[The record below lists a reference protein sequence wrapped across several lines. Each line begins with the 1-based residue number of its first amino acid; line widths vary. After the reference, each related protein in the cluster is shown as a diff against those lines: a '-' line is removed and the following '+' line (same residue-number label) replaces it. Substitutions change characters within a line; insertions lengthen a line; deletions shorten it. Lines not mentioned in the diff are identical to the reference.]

1 VFDELPS
8 RGEPLDEGD
17 YIFYFRLTFA
27 FLLVAAAISW
37 FLWSR
42 YPLSVSRKISLGEFV
57 LGSLISALFLLT
69 AKSAT
74 PKGNQKRLWGLLI
87 TVMLVQ
93 LFLDVLR

>member
-1 VFDELPS
+1 MFDELPA
-8 RGEPLDEGD
+8 RRKPLDEGD

-27 FLLVAAAISW
+27 LFLVASAISW

-42 YPLSVSRKISLGEFV
+42 HPLSASRKISLGEFV
-57 LGSLISALFLLT
+57 LGSLISGLFLLT

-93 LFLDVLR
+93 LFLGVLR